1 LASKLRIGQIGVGL
15 DYLLPALVAAFLGST
30 TIKPGRVNVW
40 GTIIA
45 VIILAIGISGLQ
57 QLGGAFYVEPLFN
70 GLCLLM
76 AIGLA
81 GFAGRRRVALR
92 KKEELV
98 QRDPKHP
105 VSTPV
110 AEAPPPNN

>member
-1 LASKLRIGQIGVGL
+1 MDRILTPIRMPRRRFLCRGHQTAS
-15 DYLLPALVAAFLGST
+15 LPFDGD
-30 TIKPGRVNVW
+30 IR
-40 GTIIA
+40 
-45 VIILAIGISGLQ
+45 LQ

-105 VSTPV
+105 LQPQ
-110 AEAPPPNN
+110 